1 MSAALETARRAPVS
15 PRALEHERGGRMDFR
30 VPVLASLLTLAGGCT
45 GAGGDAAAP
54 APQSPRGALQKARA
68 GGFAGAAVHAEAAYE
83 LSYAGFHTEAYAR
96 IDESDFR
103 SVTEHPLSTFAADV
117 DTASYANVRRF
128 LSENRLPPADAVRI
142 EELVN
147 YFSYADA
154 RPEHGAPLAVHG
166 EVMGCPWEPSH
177 RLVRIGLAAKE
188 IPHGERPAANLVFLI
203 DVSGSMDMPDKL
215 PLVKSALRLLVEQ
228 LREGDRVAIV
238 VYAGNTGLVLPT
250 TDGGRREEILAA
262 IERLEAGG
270 TTNGG
275 AGIELA
281 YRIAS
286 ESFRP
291 GGTNRV
297 ILATD
302 GDFNVGVTS
311 HGELTRLIEK
321 KAKSGVFLSVLGFG
335 RGNLKDSTMEQLADR
350 GNGNYAYIDT
360 MNEARKAL
368 VEQLT
373 GTLLTVAKD
382 VKIQVEWNPARASA
396 YRLVGYENRLL
407 APEDFRD
414 DEKDAGEIGAGHR
427 VTALYEVI
435 PAGAAAGARPVDPL
449 KYQTP
454 RETVGASDEL
464 LTVKVRYQEPDGR
477 GSIPLERTLVDGGA
491 PFAAGSA
498 DGRFAAAV
506 AAFGMLLRES
516 PHRGQATWDAV
527 LAMAEEAGAAGG
539 DAHRREFVELVRKAK
554 ALVEPSGS

>member
-1 MSAALETARRAPVS
+1 MDLRRLAPVLVLVLWAGCMVS
-15 PRALEHERGGRMDFR
+15 GGGDEAPAPDPVAKVATPKPVPRVRPGTLAKGGAL
-30 VPVLASLLTLAGGCT
+30 VLASPALAHYQ
-45 GAGGDAAAP
+45 AA
-54 APQSPRGALQKARA
+54 SE
-68 GGFAGAAVHAEAAYE
+68 FD
-83 LSYAGFHTEAYAR
+83 TEAYAR
-96 IDESDFR
+96 IDESGFR
-103 SVTEHPLSTFAADV
+103 SVADHPLSTFAADV

-128 LSENRLPPADAVRI
+128 LSGDRLPPADAVRI

-147 YFSYADA
+147 YFPYAYPAPTGDA
-154 RPEHGAPLAVHG
+154 PFAVHT
-166 EVMGCPWEPSH
+166 EVMGCPWEPTH
-177 RLVRIGLAAKE
+177 RLVRIGLKAKE
-188 IPHGERPAANLVFLI
+188 IPLGERPPSSLVFLI
-203 DVSGSMDMPDKL
+203 DVSGSMDMPNKL
-215 PLVKSALRLLVEQ
+215 PLVKSSLRLLVEQ
-228 LREGDRVAIV
+228 LREGDRVALV
-238 VYAGNTGLVLPT
+238 VYAGNSGLVLPA
-250 TDGGRREEILAA
+250 TDGARKEEILAA
-262 IERLEAGG
+262 IDRLEAGG

-291 GGTNRV
+291 GATNRV

-311 HGELTRLIEK
+311 QGELTRLIEA
-321 KAKSGVFLSVLGFG
+321 KARSGVFLSVLGFG
-335 RGNLKDSTMEQLADR
+335 HGNLKDSTMEQLADR

-360 MNEARKAL
+360 IQEARKAL

-382 VKIQVEWNPARASA
+382 VKLQVEWNPARASA

-414 DEKDAGEIGAGHR
+414 DAKDAGEIGAGHS

-435 PAGAAAGARPVDPL
+435 PAGAEAPVRPVDPL

-454 RETVGASDEL
+454 RAPASRSEEL
-464 LTVKVRYQEPDGR
+464 LTVKVRYKQPEGR
-477 GSIPLERTLVDGGA
+477 ESFPLELAVVDRGA
-491 PFAAGSA
+491 SFAVASA

-516 PHRGQATWDAV
+516 PHRGQASFDAV
-527 LAMAEEAGAAGG
+527 IAMAEEAGAAAG
-539 DAHRREFVELVRKAK
+539 DEHRREFLALARKAK
-554 ALVEPSGS
+554 ALAQPSGS

>member
-1 MSAALETARRAPVS
+1 MDLRLRASVLALVLSAGCTATGGDEGPSAAPAQAQAPV
-15 PRALEHERGGRMDFR
+15 PLPKARQGALTKGNGASYE
-30 VPVLASLLTLAGGCT
+30 LAAP
-45 GAGGDAAAP
+45 AMARHDAAAE
-54 APQSPRGALQKARA
+54 
-68 GGFAGAAVHAEAAYE
+68 FD
-83 LSYAGFHTEAYAR
+83 TEAYSR
-96 IDESDFR
+96 IDESGFR

-128 LSENRLPPADAVRI
+128 LSEDRLPPVDAVRI

-147 YFSYADA
+147 YFPYAYAPPEGDA
-154 RPEHGAPLAVHG
+154 PFAVHG
-166 EVMGCPWEPSH
+166 EVLGCPWEPSH
-177 RLVRIGLAAKE
+177 RLVRIGLEAKQ
-188 IPHGERPAANLVFLI
+188 IPLAERPPSQLVFLI

-215 PLVKSALRLLVEQ
+215 PLVKSALRLLVDQ

-238 VYAGNTGLVLPT
+238 VYAGSTGLVLPAT
-250 TDGGRREEILAA
+250 SGDRRQEILAA

-286 ESFRP
+286 EDFRP
-291 GGTNRV
+291 GATNRV

-311 HGELTRLIEK
+311 HGELTRLIEA
-321 KAKSGVFLSVLGFG
+321 KAKSGVFLSVFGFG
-335 RGNLKDSTMEQLADR
+335 RGNLKDATMEQLADR
-350 GNGNYAYIDT
+350 GNGNYAYVDT
-360 MNEARKAL
+360 INEARKAL

-414 DEKDAGEIGAGHR
+414 DGKDAGEIGAGHS

-435 PAGAAAGARPVDPL
+435 PAGVEAAVRPLDPL
-449 KYQTP
+449 EYQTP
-454 RETVGASDEL
+454 REPASRSDEL
-464 LTVKVRYQEPDGR
+464 LTVKVRYKKPEGR
-477 GSIPLERTLVDGGA
+477 ESIPLELPLVDRGA
-491 PFAAGSA
+491 TFAAASA
-498 DGRFAAAV
+498 DARFAAAV

-516 PHRGQATWDAV
+516 PHRGQATFDAV
-527 LAMAEEAGAAGG
+527 IAMAEDAGAAAG
-539 DAHRREFVELVRKAK
+539 DAHRREFLGLARKAK
-554 ALVEPSGS
+554 ALAEPSGS

>member
-1 MSAALETARRAPVS
+1 MDLRLLASVLVLVLSVGCTATGGDEGPPAPPAPAQAQAPVAV
-15 PRALEHERGGRMDFR
+15 PAPEARLGRLTKGNGGSYAE
-30 VPVLASLLTLAGGCT
+30 L
-45 GAGGDAAAP
+45 AAP
-54 APQSPRGALQKARA
+54 AMARHQA
-68 GGFAGAAVHAEAAYE
+68 GFA
-83 LSYAGFHTEAYAR
+83 FDTEAYSR
-96 IDESDFR
+96 IDESGFR
-103 SVTEHPLSTFAADV
+103 SVSEHPLSTFAADV

-128 LSENRLPPADAVRI
+128 LSGDRLPPADAVRI

-147 YFSYADA
+147 YFPYAYEPPADDA
-154 RPEHGAPLAVHG
+154 PFAVHT

-177 RLVRIGLAAKE
+177 RLVRIGLKAKE
-188 IPHGERPAANLVFLI
+188 IPIGERPPSHLVFLI
-203 DVSGSMDMPDKL
+203 DVSGSMNMPDKL
-215 PLVKSALRLLVEQ
+215 PLVKSALRLLVDQ

-238 VYAGNTGLVLPT
+238 VYAGGTGLVLRS
-250 TDGGRREEILAA
+250 TDGERKEEILAA

-286 ESFRP
+286 EGFRP
-291 GGTNRV
+291 GATNRV

-302 GDFNVGVTS
+302 GDFNVGVTR
-311 HGELTRLIEK
+311 HGELTRLIEA

-335 RGNLKDSTMEQLADR
+335 GGNLKDATMEQLADR
-350 GNGNYAYIDT
+350 GNGNYAYIDSI
-360 MNEARKAL
+360 NEARKAL

-414 DEKDAGEIGAGHR
+414 DEKDAGEIGAGHS

-435 PAGAAAGARPVDPL
+435 PVGVEAPVRPVDPL
-449 KYQTP
+449 KYQAP
-454 RETVGASDEL
+454 REPASRSDEL
-464 LTVKVRYQEPDGR
+464 LTVKARYKKPEGR
-477 GSIPLERTLVDGGA
+477 ESIPLELAVVDGGA
-491 PFAAGSA
+491 TFGAASA

-516 PHRGQATWDAV
+516 PHRGQATFDSV
-527 LAMAEEAGAAGG
+527 IAMAEDAGADVG
-539 DAHRREFVELVRKAK
+539 DEHRREFLGLARKAK
-554 ALVEPSGS
+554 ALAQPSGS